1 MNSARLREIVDLLLA
16 VESQFEIQNRLNE
29 ASSQLSNI
37 VQQPQ
42 QVAFQTQFS
51 DSVGQLRDISTQ
63 LRGRLQPAQI
73 ELIGEIGGKRYFV
86 DDLAALID
94 EWLRE
99 NAVTPAVVQQKVHD
113 LVIQRETYLRQ
124 ITQLRDSLR
133 DVGIEAIAI
142 KEGEAEIGFLLPRSL
157 FNNDFEELIYELKAL
172 DFILR
177 AFSELATGTVEKIQV
192 HQISTSDPQFFFGMN
207 PVTIASIGGA
217 ITWALNTWK
226 QVADVRRVR
235 AETRKLSAF
244 TEKEVEEIFDKK
256 IKSTIT
262 AAIEAQTKA
271 LLADTNTEGG
281 RVFEHGEHIKLALDS
296 ILARVERGMTVEIR
310 VLPPPQDSPILTEHP
325 EQVAAFTAIRTIAP
339 NLFFPKPDQNPI
351 LPLPAPGPE
360 RRS

>member
-73 ELIGEIGGKRYFV
+73 ELIG
-86 DDLAALID
+86 
-94 EWLRE
+94 
-99 NAVTPAVVQQKVHD
+99 
-113 LVIQRETYLRQ
+113 
-124 ITQLRDSLR
+124 
-133 DVGIEAIAI
+133 
-142 KEGEAEIGFLLPRSL
+142 
-157 FNNDFEELIYELKAL
+157 
-172 DFILR
+172 

-235 AETRKLSAF
+235 AS
-244 TEKEVEEIFDKK
+244 
-256 IKSTIT
+256 
-262 AAIEAQTKA
+262 
-271 LLADTNTEGG
+271 
-281 RVFEHGEHIKLALDS
+281 
-296 ILARVERGMTVEIR
+296 
-310 VLPPPQDSPILTEHP
+310 
-325 EQVAAFTAIRTIAP
+325 
-339 NLFFPKPDQNPI
+339 
-351 LPLPAPGPE
+351 
-360 RRS
+360 